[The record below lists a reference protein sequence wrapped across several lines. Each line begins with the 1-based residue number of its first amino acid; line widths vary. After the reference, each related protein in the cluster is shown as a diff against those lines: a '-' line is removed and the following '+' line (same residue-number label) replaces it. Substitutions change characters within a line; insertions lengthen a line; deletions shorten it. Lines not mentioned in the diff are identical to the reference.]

1 MTKDEKETLQ
11 KIAHTIRALSA
22 DAIEKQ
28 QSGHPGLPLGAA
40 EIGAFLYTKVL
51 HHNPRNPKWVG
62 RDRFILSAGHGS
74 MFLYSL
80 LHLCGYDLSLNEIK
94 NFRLLGS
101 LTPGHPEYGETPG
114 VETTTGPLGQGVTAA
129 TGMAIAQKLLII
141 RFGKELFDNKI
152 WVLAGDGCIMEGI
165 SSEAGSLAGTLGLNN
180 LVIIYDSNDVCLD
193 GPTSECLTEDTAKR
207 YKAYGFQVITIDGY
221 DFDQMEEAFSNAR
234 EELKKPTLIITKTII
249 GRYAPNRQG
258 KNVSHGKFLGPE
270 EMKLFKEA
278 IGWPQEPQF
287 YIPEE
292 VKQYFNELQSV
303 YHAYEEE
310 WNKKFE
316 NMKSQSPEKAK
327 LWEIFVD
334 KKLPEDYEDELWNLP
349 IEPDQPT
356 RKYNEALIA
365 KVAQMLPFFITGSA
379 DVSSVDFTWLPGNK
393 IIARDDWSPQQI
405 KFGAREFCMAAC
417 AYGMQL
423 FGMIQPAV
431 GTFLIF
437 SDHMRNAIRLAAL
450 MKQRVIFVFSHDSIL
465 IGQDGPTHQPAEQLM
480 SLRLMPNLTLIRPGD
495 ENESKAAWAAALK
508 VADQPVALCFTRQPV
523 KSKVSHLTVKTA
535 REGVKQGAYVLY
547 GKTGIEVDVEIFC
560 SGSEIHPSTEAAQ
573 LLKDDGLKVRVI
585 SVPSWELFQQQS
597 QDYREK
603 ILNNQAGLKVSV
615 EAGIGLG
622 WQYFVGNNG
631 LIISQDTFGASAPE
645 PDMAEYF
652 GFTTEKIYQRIKD
665 HYEITVKS
673 D

>member
-1 MTKDEKETLQ
+1 MTKDEKNTLQ

-51 HHNPRNPKWVG
+51 RHNPRNPKWVG

-114 VETTTGPLGQGVTAA
+114 VETTTGPLGQGVAAA
-129 TGMAIAQKLLII
+129 TGMAIAQKLLIS
-141 RFGKELFDNKI
+141 RFGKELFDGKI

-207 YKAYGFQVITIDGY
+207 YEAYGFQVITIDGY
-221 DFDQMEEAFSNAR
+221 DFDKMEEAFSNAR
-234 EELKKPTLIITKTII
+234 EELKKPTLIIAKTII
-249 GRYAPNRQG
+249 GKYAPNRQG

-278 IGWPQEPQF
+278 IGWPQEPLF

-303 YHAYEEE
+303 YRTYEEE

-316 NMKSQSPEKAK
+316 NMKSHSPKKAK
-327 LWEIFVD
+327 LWEIFLD

-356 RKYNEALIA
+356 RKYNEALIV
-365 KVAQMLPFFITGSA
+365 KVAQMLPFFVTGSA

-437 SDHMRNAIRLAAL
+437 SDYMRNAIRLAAL
-450 MKQRVIFVFSHDSIL
+450 MRQRVIFVFSHDSIL
-465 IGQDGPTHQPAEQLM
+465 IGQDGPTHQPTEQLM
-480 SLRLMPNLTLIRPGD
+480 SLRLIPNLTLIRPGD
-495 ENESKAAWAAALK
+495 ENECKAAWAAALK
-508 VADQPVALCFTRQPV
+508 VADQPVALCFTRQSV

-535 REGVKQGAYVLY
+535 REGVIKGAYVLY
-547 GKTGIEVDVEIFC
+547 GKIGIEVDVEIFC

-573 LLKDDGLKVRVI
+573 LLEDDGLKVRVI
-585 SVPSWELFQQQS
+585 SVPSWKLFQQQS

-622 WQYFVGNNG
+622 WEYFVGNNG

-665 HYEITVKS
+665 HYKMIKS

>member
-1 MTKDEKETLQ
+1 MTKDEKDILQ

-114 VETTTGPLGQGVTAA
+114 VETTTGPLGQGVAAA
-129 TGMAIAQKLLII
+129 TGMAIAQKLLIS

-165 SSEAGSLAGTLGLNN
+165 SSEAGSLAGALGLNN

-234 EELKKPTLIITKTII
+234 EELKKPTLIIAKTII
-249 GRYAPNRQG
+249 GKYAPNRQG
-258 KNVSHGKFLGPE
+258 KNVSHGKFLGSE

-278 IGWPQEPQF
+278 IGWPQEPRF
-287 YIPEE
+287 YIPKE

-303 YHAYEEE
+303 YHTYEEE

-316 NMKSQSPEKAK
+316 NMKSHSPERAK

-334 KKLPEDYEDELWNLP
+334 KKLPEDYEDELWNFP

-417 AYGMQL
+417 AYGMHL

-437 SDHMRNAIRLAAL
+437 SDYMRNAIRLAAL

-465 IGQDGPTHQPAEQLM
+465 IGQDGPTHQPTEQLM

-495 ENESKAAWAAALK
+495 ENECKAAWTAALK

-523 KSKVSHLTVKTA
+523 KSKVSHLTIKKA
-535 REGVKQGAYVLY
+535 REGVIKGAYVLY
-547 GKTGIEVDVEIFC
+547 GKTDLEVDVEIFC

-573 LLKDDGLKVRVI
+573 LLENDGLKVRVI

-622 WQYFVGNNG
+622 WHYFVGNNG

-665 HYEITVKS
+665 HYETIKS
-673 D
+673 V